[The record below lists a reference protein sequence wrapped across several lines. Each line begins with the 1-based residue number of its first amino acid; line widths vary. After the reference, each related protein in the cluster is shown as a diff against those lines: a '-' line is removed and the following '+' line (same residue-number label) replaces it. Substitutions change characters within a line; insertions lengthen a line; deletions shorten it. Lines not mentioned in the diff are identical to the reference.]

1 MRDQIISHIVSGHCA
16 DSLSSS
22 RTRNRAHGTYCRQ
35 HVLRNFARDADL
47 KDDGPSNEGAI
58 LKMVFNTI
66 SSRKTL
72 FRVMRCNAIPCN
84 PSDSLKQL
92 RHILNRRIRFLD
104 KQNASTSRL
113 HEHRQ
118 TSSLRHKPK
127 CEWLSPVPQTLKN
140 KQQTLFVRKLVRK
153 LPSYPHKI
161 LMNNRNHSS

>member
-1 MRDQIISHIVSGHCA
+1 MKKCA
-16 DSLSSS
+16 TKSFLTSS
-22 RTRNRAHGTYCRQ
+22 RDTVRIPYLLLGHET
-35 HVLRNFARDADL
+35 VLTELIAGNMSCENFARDADL

-118 TSSLRHKPK
+118 TLCVTNPNANGPNGCRQYLRH
-127 CEWLSPVPQTLKN
+127 
-140 KQQTLFVRKLVRK
+140 
-153 LPSYPHKI
+153 
-161 LMNNRNHSS
+161 

>member
-1 MRDQIISHIVSGHCA
+1 LHPSIHEKRLTNKEMRDQIISHIVSGHCA

-22 RTRNRAHGTYCRQ
+22 RTRNCAHGTYCRQ

-118 TSSLRHKPK
+118 TLCVTNPNANGPNGCRQYLRH
-127 CEWLSPVPQTLKN
+127 
-140 KQQTLFVRKLVRK
+140 
-153 LPSYPHKI
+153 
-161 LMNNRNHSS
+161 